1 MARLLYI
8 EASPRKNRSTSIEL
22 AGIFR
27 DTYLNAH
34 PGDEIRSINLWNL
47 TLPEINGEVLNAKYA
62 LLHGLKPTVKE
73 AEAWQDIVRV
83 VDQFKAADKYIFGV
97 PMWNFGIPYKLK
109 HYLDIIVQP
118 GYTFSFSPEAGYAGL
133 VTGKPAA
140 VIYARGGSYT
150 GDAAVMDMQKSY
162 MELVLRFIGITD
174 IRSVVA
180 QPTLGNVQEVEI
192 GWETARALAEQLA
205 RDF

>member
-34 PGDEIRSINLWNL
+34 PGDEIRSINLWSL

-62 LLHGLKPTVKE
+62 LLHGLKPTAKE
-73 AEAWQDIVRV
+73 AEAWQDVVRV
-83 VDQFKAADKYIFGV
+83 IDQFKAADKYIFSV
-97 PMWNFGIPYKLK
+97 PMWNFSIPYQLK
-109 HYLDIIVQP
+109 HYLDVIIQP
-118 GYTFSFSPEAGYAGL
+118 GHTFSFSPEEGYKGL
-133 VTGKPAA
+133 VTGKSAA

-150 GDAAVMDMQKSY
+150 GEAAALDMQKSY
-162 MELVLRFIGITD
+162 MELVLKFIGITD

-180 QPTLGNVQEVEI
+180 EPTLGDAEAI
-192 GWETARALAEQLA
+192 KTGWEQALQLA
-205 RDF
+205 RQLALDF

>member
-27 DTYLNAH
+27 DIYLNAH

-62 LLHGLKPTVKE
+62 LLHGLKPTAKE

-83 VDQFKAADKYIFGV
+83 IDQFKAADKYIFGV

-109 HYLDIIVQP
+109 HYLDVIVQP
-118 GYTFSFSPEAGYAGL
+118 GHTFSVLPEGGYQGL
-133 VTGKPAA
+133 VTGKSAA

-150 GDAAVMDMQKSY
+150 GDAAVMDMQKNY

-180 QPTLGNVQEVEI
+180 EPTLGDADEVSA
-192 GWETARALAEQLA
+192 GWERARLLAEQLA

>member
-1 MARLLYI
+1 MAHLLYI
-8 EASPRKNRSTSIEL
+8 EASPRKNRSTSTEL

-27 DTYLNAH
+27 DAYLNAH
-34 PGDEIRSINLWNL
+34 PGDEIRSINLWSL
-47 TLPEINGEVLNAKYA
+47 TLPEINGEALNAKYA

-83 VDQFKAADKYIFGV
+83 VDQFKSADKYIFSV

-109 HYLDIIVQP
+109 HYLDVIIQP
-118 GYTFSFSPEAGYAGL
+118 GHTFSFSPEEGYKGLIAG
-133 VTGKPAA
+133 KSAA

-150 GDAAVMDMQKSY
+150 GEAAMMDMQKNY
-162 MELVLRFIGITD
+162 MELVLKFIGISD

-180 QPTLGNVQEVEI
+180 EPTLGSEKEVKT
-192 GWETARALAEQLA
+192 GWEKARQLAEQLA
-205 RDF
+205 LEF